1 MNKETSPSIRD
12 TKISGV
18 MRDYLAE
25 IYRIGHGK
33 IWVSTTAIAEQL
45 NVSSPATVRM
55 ISRLRKRGLVKH
67 LPYQGVFLTEKG
79 QKEALLGIRRH
90 RLVERFLVDVLKFG
104 WDEAHDEA
112 DILDK
117 GINQRL
123 EDRIDVLMG
132 HPTTCPHGEPIPTR
146 DGMMPELNDR
156 PLTVV
161 PPGTH
166 GKISRIRTREADKL
180 KYLASIGLV
189 PGASFKLISRAPF
202 KGPLRLEIDRY
213 EQVIGTELAA
223 AIWVECDGICQSGE
237 DEG

>member
-1 MNKETSPSIRD
+1 MNKETSPSTRD

-25 IYRIGHGK
+25 IYRIGYGK

-55 ISRLRKRGLVKH
+55 IGRLRKRGLVKH

-90 RLVERFLVDVLKFG
+90 RLVERFLVDVLEFG

-146 DGMMPELNDR
+146 DGVMPELNDR

-180 KYLASIGLV
+180 KYLATIGLV
-189 PGASFKLISRAPF
+189 PGAPFKLINRAPF
-202 KGPLRLEIDRY
+202 KGPLRLKIDRQ

-223 AIWVECDGICQSGE
+223 AIWVECDGVCQSGE
-237 DEG
+237 DEV

>member
-1 MNKETSPSIRD
+1 MNKETSPSTRD

-25 IYRIGHGK
+25 IYRIGYGK

-55 ISRLRKRGLVKH
+55 IGRLRKRGLVKH

-90 RLVERFLVDVLKFG
+90 RLVERFLVDVLEFG

-112 DILDK
+112 DVLDK

-146 DGMMPELNDR
+146 DGVMPELNDR

-180 KYLASIGLV
+180 KYLATIGLV
-189 PGASFKLISRAPF
+189 PGAPFKLINRAPF
-202 KGPLRLEIDRY
+202 KGPLRLKIDRQ

-223 AIWVECDGICQSGE
+223 AIWVECDGVCQSGE
-237 DEG
+237 DEV